1 MFNQT
6 PDTQTP
12 LTQLLSSW
20 RSGNEEAL
28 KELTPIIYQTLRR
41 LSAKHIGKERNP
53 TIQATELV
61 HEAFLDLIDVKVD
74 WQDRAHFFA
83 VASRLM
89 RRLLIDR
96 ARSRLRKKRGG
107 DLRLTQID
115 LNQVAEVETEQEL
128 LDLDG
133 ALIQL
138 KGIDPRKA
146 DVLEL
151 HFFGG
156 MTYPEI
162 AASLDISEATVDRDL
177 RFAKAWIYNELKTD
191 TAETSAEEKPAEE
204 KPAVEKDTE

>member
-1 MFNQT
+1 M
-6 PDTQTP
+6 DTQTP
-12 LTQLLSSW
+12 VTQLLSSW
-20 RSGNEEAL
+20 RSGNDEAL
-28 KELTPIIYQTLRR
+28 QQLTPIIYQTLRR
-41 LSAKHIGKERNP
+41 LSAKHIGGERNP

-61 HEAFLDLIDVKVD
+61 HEAFIDLIDVKVD

-107 DLRLTQID
+107 DLQLTQID
-115 LNQVAEVETEQEL
+115 LNELPQVETEQEL

-138 KGIDPRKA
+138 KGIDSRKA

-162 AASLDISEATVDRDL
+162 ASSLGISEATVDRDL
-177 RFAKAWIYNELKTD
+177 RFAKAWVYNELKPVT
-191 TAETSAEEKPAEE
+191 EEK
-204 KPAVEKDTE
+204 

>member
-115 LNQVAEVETEQEL
+115 LNEVPQVETEQEL

-138 KGIDPRKA
+138 KGIDSRKA

-177 RFAKAWIYNELKTD
+177 RFAKAWIYNELKSD
-191 TAETSAEEKPAEE
+191 TVEKSAEEKG
-204 KPAVEKDTE
+204 TE